1 MAGEGGN
8 DFPISKERKSFR
20 LRQRIGDAVKR
31 FRPVRPAPQSVSEK
45 QPESFMQEPRSPI
58 PVNKGVR
65 VTEEQRTLSKP
76 PAPEALYLF
85 AKPIYKLTDL
95 ANTEGAVEQGFTVPY
110 GKRLVIEGIPYCNI
124 QTGEREANRTVQ
136 IYHNQ
141 EGFLVADK
149 VVEGEIARKGSVVLA
164 PNVSSGRL
172 EILGETQSG
181 RKGSTTPF
189 NYEKQIL
196 PLTNEVQLMSTTYKI
211 PHGGG
216 SYSQMEIVVV
226 TPDDTG
232 DQVKI
237 SFVGEHIGKLPQPIT
252 VKQIPDVA

>member
-1 MAGEGGN
+1 MAGEEDN
-8 DFPISKERKSFR
+8 DFPTSKERRTFR

-31 FRPVRPAPQSVSEK
+31 FRPVKLAPQSVSKK
-45 QPESFMQEPRSPI
+45 QPESFTQEPRPPI

-76 PAPEALYLF
+76 PAPEALYLS
-85 AKPIYKLTDL
+85 AKPIYELTDL
-95 ANTEGAVEQGFTVPY
+95 TNTEGAVEQEFTVPD
-110 GKRLVIEGIPYCNI
+110 GRRLVIEGIPYCNI

-164 PNVSSGRL
+164 PDASRKHVV
-172 EILGETQSG
+172 LGETQSG
-181 RKGSTTPF
+181 RRGSTPY

-196 PLTNEVQLMSTTYKI
+196 PLTNDVQLMSTTYKI
-211 PHGGG
+211 PHGDG
-216 SYSQMEIVVV
+216 SYSQMEIVIV

-232 DQVKI
+232 DQI
-237 SFVGEHIGKLPQPIT
+237 QIAFVGEHIGTLSQPIT
-252 VKQIPDVA
+252 VKQIPDVV